1 MIQVIL
7 QNTTFILQ
15 NNKLNAVIV
24 VLAIILVV
32 LGIFLWRIDKRVK
45 NLEDKN

>member
-24 VLAIILVV
+24 VLAIILIV

>member
-1 MIQVIL
+1 MNQIL
-7 QNTTFILQ
+7 LQETSFILQ

-24 VLAIILVV
+24 VLAIILLV

-45 NLEDKN
+45 NLEDKI